1 MPLWNSSKKE
11 PETVTM
17 DKASGSKQLCSDE
30 VTRDIRR
37 AYEFKEVLGTYVP
50 LDYFT
55 AGYDFHIWGQRF
67 FPFFQHGSMPKR
79 FNNIILPLYSGADEA
94 FKRSPVIRTQ
104 TLSLHN
110 TRGSYLD

>member
-55 AGYDFHIWGQRF
+55 AVCLIT
-67 FPFFQHGSMPKR
+67 
-79 FNNIILPLYSGADEA
+79 ADYHRPI
-94 FKRSPVIRTQ
+94 F
-104 TLSLHN
+104 
-110 TRGSYLD
+110 